1 MKMESSIE
9 KMEHRVG
16 LKDKHRIIVKLGTA
30 LITQEDGRI
39 NLLRIEKMARVI
51 SSLIS
56 AGKEVI
62 LVTSGAVGAG
72 MGIMKLE
79 KKPTE
84 IVEKQALASIGQ
96 AALLRMY
103 ETFFNEYDQVI
114 GQVLLTRDG
123 VENETRRTNARN
135 TINRLLA
142 MGVIPV
148 INENDAV
155 STEEIEFGD
164 NDMLAV
170 MVAELIKADLLI
182 MLTNTDGVY
191 TSNPHKNSDAKK
203 VSTVMEAKKDLKG
216 IVAEGKSNVGSG
228 GMQSKIEAAEI
239 CRKKNIDVVI
249 AKGSD
254 ADVLFDIL
262 AGRKEGTHFVSES
275 TEVNSHK

>member
-1 MKMESSIE
+1 MN
-9 KMEHRVG
+9 HRVI
-16 LKDKHRIIVKLGTA
+16 LKDKHRIIVKVGTA

-51 SSLIS
+51 SNLIS

-79 KKPTE
+79 KKPTG

-123 VENETRRTNARN
+123 IENETRRTNARN
-135 TINRLLA
+135 TINRLLE
-142 MGVIPV
+142 MNVIPV

-164 NDMLAV
+164 NDMLAAR
-170 MVAELIKADLLI
+170 VAELINADLLI
-182 MLTNTDGVY
+182 ILTNTDGVY
-191 TSNPHKNSDAKK
+191 TSNPHKNSDAKQ

-216 IVAEGKSNVGSG
+216 IVAEGTSDVGSG
-228 GMQSKIEAAEI
+228 GMQSKIRAAEI
-239 CRKKNIDVVI
+239 CRKNNIDVVI
-249 AKGSD
+249 AEGSD

-262 AGRKEGTHFVSES
+262 AGKKQGTHFVSKS
-275 TEVNSHK
+275 TGIKSAL

>member
-1 MKMESSIE
+1 MD
-9 KMEHRVG
+9 HRII
-16 LKDKHRIIVKLGTA
+16 LKDKHRIVVKVGTA

-72 MGIMKLE
+72 MGIMKLDS
-79 KKPTE
+79 KPTE
-84 IVEKQALASIGQ
+84 IIEKQALASIGQ

-123 VENETRRTNARN
+123 IENETRRTNAGN
-135 TINRLLA
+135 TINRLLE
-142 MGVIPV
+142 MNVIPV

-182 MLTNTDGVY
+182 ILTNTDGVY
-191 TSNPHKNSDAKK
+191 TSNPHKNSDAKQ
-203 VSTVMEAKKDLKG
+203 VSTVLEAKKDLKG
-216 IVAEGKSNVGSG
+216 IVADGKSNVGSG
-228 GMQSKIEAAEI
+228 GMQSKIEAAET

-249 AKGSD
+249 AEGSN

-262 AGRKEGTHFVSES
+262 AGKKHGTHFVSES
-275 TEVNSHK
+275 TDTRAT

>member
-1 MKMESSIE
+1 MNKMN
-9 KMEHRVG
+9 HRIN
-16 LKDKHRIIVKLGTA
+16 LKNKHRIIVKVGTA

-79 KKPTE
+79 AKPTD
-84 IVEKQALASIGQ
+84 IVEKQALAAIGQ

-135 TINRLLA
+135 TITRLLD
-142 MGVIPV
+142 MNVIPI
-148 INENDAV
+148 INENDTV

-182 MLTNTDGVY
+182 ILTNTDGVY
-191 TSNPHKNSDAKK
+191 TSNPHKNSNARK
-203 VSTVMEAKKDLKG
+203 VSTVLEAEKDLKG
-216 IVAEGKSNVGSG
+216 IVADGKSNVGSG

-249 AKGSD
+249 AEGSD

-262 AGRKEGTHFVSES
+262 AGKKQGTHFVSDS
-275 TEVNSHK
+275 TGVKSP

>member
-1 MKMESSIE
+1 MK
-9 KMEHRVG
+9 KMNHRIN
-16 LKDKHRIIVKLGTA
+16 LKNKHRIIVKVGTA

-62 LVTSGAVGAG
+62 LVSSGAVGAG
-72 MGIMKLE
+72 MGIMKLDQ
-79 KKPTE
+79 KPCE

-123 VENETRRTNARN
+123 VENATRRTNARN
-135 TINRLLA
+135 TINRLLE
-142 MGVIPV
+142 MDVIPV

-155 STEEIEFGD
+155 STAEIEFGD

-170 MVAELIKADLLI
+170 MVAELVNVDLLI
-182 MLTNTDGVY
+182 ILTNTDGVY

-203 VSTVMEAKKDLKG
+203 VSTVLEAKKDLKG
-216 IVAEGKSNVGSG
+216 IVADGKSNVGSG

-249 AKGSD
+249 AEGSD

-262 AGRKEGTHFVSES
+262 AGKKHGTHFVSDSREIQ
-275 TEVNSHK
+275 